1 MFIMVILVLIFL
13 AAVLILS
20 QVLPLILA
28 RFHKV
33 QKKKFERTVDK
44 LDKMFVDVK
53 KEKVFPLFAVSPL
66 VLGVVAFVLFQNPLA
81 ILAGIALGLALPTF
95 IVKNLEKKRKKKF
108 HQQLVDALLL
118 MSSSL
123 KSGLSFLQAIEVVVE
138 EMGPPINQELQL
150 FLNENKMGVPFEDAL
165 ARLGKRMYSED
176 LNMMITTILVGRE
189 TGGDLSK
196 IFERLVSTIRQK
208 NKIANQVETL
218 TMQARLQGVIM
229 MLLPIIFAFG
239 ISQMNP
245 RFFDIML
252 NSDTG
257 RMLLGYAI
265 ISQLLGMIMIRK
277 FSQVEV

>member
-66 VLGVVAFVLFQNPLA
+66 VLGIVAFILFQNPLA